1 MQIRDQ
7 NINIDELVEK
17 VDIDKNIP
25 LKRKN
30 GIVLRDSQIEILK
43 RNGIKYKE
51 HANIQSLIFEIEEEI
66 NEGNIDEE
74 LEWLVEELSEINYY
88 NYTNK

>member
-1 MQIRDQ
+1 MARITW
-7 NINIDELVEK
+7 L
-17 VDIDKNIP
+17 
-25 LKRKN
+25 
-30 GIVLRDSQIEILK
+30 
-43 RNGIKYKE
+43 
-51 HANIQSLIFEIEEEI
+51 EEEI